1 MSSRWLIL
9 SINFSYLQSVEML
22 NETINVKKSRE
33 MFLFSALSKHLKTR
47 KMRLLWGIE
56 LKEKNNIYSS
66 VTFLRESPKLMA
78 NFWGQYVVQV
88 RLQWRFFFLLRF
100 PHRFHLRSS
109 LSRLHF
115 GCRNHHRHFADQR
128 PPWTQ
133 LLRVSVRWCLGP
145 VVPSHQGHE
154 QGRRNPG
161 HLVYGDPTASESE
174 FVVYRVSRS

>member
-56 LKEKNNIYSS
+56 LKEENNIYSS
-66 VTFLRESPKLMA
+66 VTYLRESPKLMA

-88 RLQWRFFFLLRF
+88 QLHWRFFLILSAGFLIDFISGPVSVGFTSAAAIIIATSQIKDLLGLNYSASRF
-100 PHRFHLRSS
+100 VDVWDQ
-109 LSRLHF
+109 LS
-115 GCRNHHRHFADQR
+115 HHIKDTSKGDAILGISCMVILL
-128 PPWTQ
+128 
-133 LLRVSVRWCLGP
+133 LLRVS
-145 VVPSHQGHE
+145 S
-154 QGRRNPG
+154 
-161 HLVYGDPTASESE
+161 
-174 FVVYRVSRS
+174 